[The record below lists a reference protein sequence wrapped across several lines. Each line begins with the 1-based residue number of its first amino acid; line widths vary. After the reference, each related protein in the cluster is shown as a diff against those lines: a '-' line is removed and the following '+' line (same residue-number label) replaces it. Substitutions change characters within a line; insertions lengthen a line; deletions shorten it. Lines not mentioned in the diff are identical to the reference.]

1 MKQARALLLATAIAF
16 PAWAGGD
23 SSDGHTHA
31 AAPVPAMVA
40 AQQATPRAAAATED
54 FEVVA
59 AIEGKKLVVYLDRF
73 ASNEPVTKAVVEV
86 DGGGLKGVAGEIA
99 PGTYV
104 LDVATAMSPGKHPL
118 TITIEAGDTT
128 DLLTATLDI
137 SSTATDE
144 EHVHGW
150 REQIVWIVAGL
161 LLLAAGALL
170 AMRRRN
176 KPKGI

>member
-1 MKQARALLLATAIAF
+1 MKQAKALLLATVIAL
-16 PAWAGGD
+16 PVWAGGD

-31 AAPVPAMVA
+31 APEPLPVV
-40 AQQATPRAAAATED
+40 TLSPRAAAATED

-86 DGGGLKGVAGEIA
+86 DGGGLKGVVGEIA
-99 PGTYV
+99 PGTYS
-104 LDVATAMSPGKHPL
+104 LDLATAMSPGKHPL
-118 TITIEAGDTT
+118 TIAIEAGDTT

-137 SSTATDE
+137 SPAAAGE

-150 REQIVWIVAGL
+150 SERIVWIVAGL

-176 KPKGI
+176 KSKGI

>member
-1 MKQARALLLATAIAF
+1 VKQAKALLLATVIAF

-31 AAPVPAMVA
+31 APAPIPVV
-40 AQQATPRAAAATED
+40 TLSPRAAAATEE

-99 PGTYV
+99 PGTYA
-104 LDVATAMSPGKHPL
+104 LDLATAMSPGKHPL
-118 TITIEAGDTT
+118 TIAIEAGDTT
-128 DLLTATLDI
+128 DLLTTTLDI
-137 SSTATDE
+137 SPAAAGE

-150 REQIVWIVAGL
+150 SERIIWIVAGL

-170 AMRRRN
+170 AVRRRN
-176 KPKGI
+176 KSKGI

>member
-1 MKQARALLLATAIAF
+1 MKQASALLLATVIAF

-23 SSDGHTHA
+23 SSDGHTHG
-31 AAPVPAMVA
+31 APAPMPIPITASA
-40 AQQATPRAAAATED
+40 PRAVAATEE

-59 AIEGKKLVVYLDRF
+59 TLEGKKLVVYLDRF
-73 ASNEPVTKAVVEV
+73 ASNEPVTRANLEV
-86 DGGGLKGVAGEIA
+86 DGGGLKGVASEIA
-99 PGTYV
+99 PGTYAMD
-104 LDVATAMSPGKHPL
+104 LATAMSPGKHPL
-118 TITIEAGDTT
+118 TFSIEAGDST

-137 SSTATDE
+137 APAAADE

-150 REQIVWIVAGL
+150 SERIIWIVAGL

-170 AMRRRN
+170 AVRRRN

>member
-1 MKQARALLLATAIAF
+1 MKQVRALLLATVIAL

-31 AAPVPAMVA
+31 APEPIPVV
-40 AQQATPRAAAATED
+40 TLSPRAAAATED

-99 PGTYV
+99 PGTYT
-104 LDVATAMSPGKHPL
+104 LDLATAMSPGKHPL
-118 TITIEAGDTT
+118 TIAIEAGDTT
-128 DLLTATLDI
+128 DLLTTTLDI
-137 SSTATDE
+137 SPAAAGE

-150 REQIVWIVAGL
+150 SERIVWIVAGL

-176 KPKGI
+176 KSKGI

>member
-1 MKQARALLLATAIAF
+1 MKQVRALLLATVIAL

-31 AAPVPAMVA
+31 APEPIPVV
-40 AQQATPRAAAATED
+40 TLSPRAAAATED

-86 DGGGLKGVAGEIA
+86 EGGGLKGVAGEIA
-99 PGTYV
+99 PGTYT
-104 LDVATAMSPGKHPL
+104 LDLATAMSPGKHPL
-118 TITIEAGDTT
+118 TIAIEAGDTT
-128 DLLTATLDI
+128 DLLTTTLDI
-137 SSTATDE
+137 SPPAAGE

-150 REQIVWIVAGL
+150 SERIVWIVAGL

-176 KPKGI
+176 KSKGI

>member
-1 MKQARALLLATAIAF
+1 MKQAKALLLVATVIAF

-31 AAPVPAMVA
+31 APEPIPVV
-40 AQQATPRAAAATED
+40 TLSPRAAAATED

-73 ASNEPVTKAVVEV
+73 ASNDPVTKAVVEV
-86 DGGGLKGVAGEIA
+86 EGGGLKGVAGEIA
-99 PGTYV
+99 PGTYA
-104 LDVATAMSPGKHPL
+104 LNVATAMPPGKHPL
-118 TITIEAGDTT
+118 TIAIEAGDTT

-137 SSTATDE
+137 SSTATGE

-150 REQIVWIVAGL
+150 TERIIWIVAGL
-161 LLLAAGALL
+161 FLLAAGALL
-170 AMRRRN
+170 AMRHR
-176 KPKGI
+176 KKSKGI

>member
-1 MKQARALLLATAIAF
+1 VKQVRALLLATVIAL

-31 AAPVPAMVA
+31 APEPIPVV
-40 AQQATPRAAAATED
+40 TLSPRAAAATED

-86 DGGGLKGVAGEIA
+86 EGGGLKGVAGEIA
-99 PGTYV
+99 PGTYA

-118 TITIEAGDTT
+118 TIAIEAGDTT

-137 SSTATDE
+137 SPAAAGE

-150 REQIVWIVAGL
+150 SERIVWIVAGL

-176 KPKGI
+176 KSKGI

>member
-1 MKQARALLLATAIAF
+1 MKQARALLLATVIAF

-31 AAPVPAMVA
+31 APEPIPVV
-40 AQQATPRAAAATED
+40 TLSPRAAAATEE

-73 ASNEPVTKAVVEV
+73 ASNEPVTKAVVEI

-99 PGTYV
+99 PGTYT
-104 LDVATAMSPGKHPL
+104 LDLATAMSPGKHPL
-118 TITIEAGDTT
+118 TIAIEAGDTT
-128 DLLTATLDI
+128 DLLTTTLDI
-137 SSTATDE
+137 SPAAAGE

-150 REQIVWIVAGL
+150 SERIVWIVAGL
-161 LLLAAGALL
+161 LLLAAGAML

-176 KPKGI
+176 KSKGI